1 MAFKM
6 KGWTGNHGS
15 AFKRMNPK
23 KPHEATI
30 DDIKKGKFGRD
41 WDAAKTHD
49 PYTDLAVPYDPTGK
63 WRKKSGKYTT
73 KLEYGT
79 VKDKEGKATSGE
91 FVRQFKHGSSE
102 GSQRSRKNR
111 TTGAILG
118 KPIMKEWGAKN
129 PVYYDTHR
137 NVYDAKTRDKD
148 DASWEGYNVD
158 NLGTL
163 PQEGFTDSQVS
174 RIEGGYKNKARVQGR
189 NIKARGAG
197 KSFREIITGGIGKR
211 ATGRRK
217 AKGIVRRHLDY
228 PEGGGGK
235 DYKESYLE
243 GKNITK
249 TTRRKKGSLN
259 IQRDKVKIKGKG
271 PDSKFVR
278 KTGEGFLGLQNRK
291 KYIDGHLVVKGK
303 HKGSTNLPGHGT
315 NGKTVKKE
323 NLEYDGIKVDMP
335 EVKVTPKKV
344 DKKTIRLAKR
354 SKRKEDRKARR
365 KEFKESMARLNRTS
379 MDYSN
384 KNYGI

>member
-15 AFKRMNPK
+15 AFKRRYPK

-41 WDAAKTHD
+41 WKAAETHD
-49 PYTDLAVPYDPTGK
+49 RYTDLAVPYDPTGEWK
-63 WRKKSGKYTT
+63 KKSGKYTT

-79 VKDKEGKATSGE
+79 VKDKEGKPESDT
-91 FVRQFKHGSSE
+91 FVRQFKIGSTE
-102 GSQRSRKNR
+102 GSQRSRH
-111 TTGAILG
+111 GVIGHSLG
-118 KPIMKEWGAKN
+118 KPIMKEWGSQK
-129 PVYYDTHR
+129 PVYWDTHR
-137 NVYDAKTRDKD
+137 DKYKTKERDKD
-148 DASWEGYNVD
+148 DASWEGYNID

-163 PQEGFTDSQVS
+163 PQEGFEDSQVS
-174 RIEGGYKNKARVQGR
+174 RIEGGYKNKDRVQGR
-189 NIKARGAG
+189 NIKASGTG

-217 AKGIVRRHLDY
+217 AKGTVRRHLDY

-235 DYKESYLE
+235 GYKESYLE

-291 KYIDGHLVVKGK
+291 KYIDGHLVEKSGKGPAGRVGPDFK
-303 HKGSTNLPGHGT
+303 
-315 NGKTVKKE
+315 GKTVKKE
-323 NLEYDGIKVDMP
+323 NLEYDGIQVDMP
-335 EVKVTPKKV
+335 EVVVTPKKV
-344 DKKTIRLAKR
+344 NKKTIRLARKN
-354 SKRKEDRKARR
+354 KRKEDRKARR